1 LSDTLDKSK
10 GSYENFN
17 LIHFSISVVMR
28 LCIKA
33 ALSVGLHIVHSTH
46 DTIRCRFADCS
57 QEQVGVLLYYVN
69 TVDQGGGM
77 DGYRLANIVDEL
89 YRVYD

>member
-1 LSDTLDKSK
+1 MNK
-10 GSYENFN
+10 GSYEHFD

-46 DTIRCRFADCS
+46 DTIRCRFTDCTLV
-57 QEQVGVLLYYVN
+57 QVGVLLFYVN
-69 TVDQGGGM
+69 TVDNKGGGM

-89 YRVYD
+89 YTVYD